1 MFNVFIFFAP
11 PPNITILNF
20 YSLKKGGDIVPT
32 ALRPLPWVWV
42 VVKGPRHHK
51 GGRVCAEI
59 HHDHDDESDD
69 HDDYDHV
76 DNHADDDHVDN

>member
-1 MFNVFIFFAP
+1 M
-11 PPNITILNF
+11 
-20 YSLKKGGDIVPT
+20 
-32 ALRPLPWVWV
+32 
-42 VVKGPRHHK
+42 VKGPRHHK